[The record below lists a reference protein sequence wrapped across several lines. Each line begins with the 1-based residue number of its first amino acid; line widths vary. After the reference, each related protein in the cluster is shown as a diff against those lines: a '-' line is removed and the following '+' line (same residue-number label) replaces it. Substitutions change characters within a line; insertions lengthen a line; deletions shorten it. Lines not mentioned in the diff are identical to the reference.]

1 MGGLLIVFLLLLGVA
16 DGKAPYAS
24 AALPDEPK
32 AASASY
38 FQQEES
44 PYEETKDYLFDNA
57 FADLPHHAI
66 SLDFQHN
73 SKFKSLMRW
82 LTYITENQKQISRRD
97 SSPRDITDAL
107 ACNAVDYYI
116 YALRRILL

>member
-57 FADLPHHAI
+57 FADLPHPAI
-66 SLDFQHN
+66 SLDLHHH
-73 SKFKSLMRW
+73 SKFKTLMRM
-82 LTYITENQKQISRRD
+82 LTHIAEHQKQTSRNYSSHNLIS
-97 SSPRDITDAL
+97 DA
-107 ACNAVDYYI
+107 CHSDAVDYYI